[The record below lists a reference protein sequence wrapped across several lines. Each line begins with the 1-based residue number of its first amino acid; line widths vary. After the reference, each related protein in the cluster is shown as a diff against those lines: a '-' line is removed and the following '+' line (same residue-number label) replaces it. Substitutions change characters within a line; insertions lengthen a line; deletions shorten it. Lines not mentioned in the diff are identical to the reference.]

1 MIKNSNVYYIL
12 KITDENTRRDGYVTN
27 TIKAHVPAIEN
38 SLSGGIT
45 PQHNMQSPHTQDMQI
60 PK

>member
-1 MIKNSNVYYIL
+1 ML